1 MMRRPSLLLAF
12 GLALV
17 SSACTI
23 VNNKT
28 QLDASEK
35 QSPFPQ
41 AAAPKPAAAEVG
53 TRELNSCADS
63 TCSNLTSTLGCSGP
77 SCDPGASCTGRLCG
91 PVISMR
97 PAFRASAPSCGG
109 NLCSL
114 TEGLNLLAEQLDANL
129 KHKSSYPAILSAT
142 FVNLNHLDDTSP
154 LGRVVTEG
162 LVARLQVRGW
172 NLYDVRLSKAVAVT
186 PEGEFVLSRDPK
198 RLEYQYATSAVLAG
212 TYSIT
217 GNEVLIHARVIDVS
231 TGVVVS
237 AGELRLPIDSEV
249 ARLLVDSDQLR
260 PMRIIRP

>member
-1 MMRRPSLLLAF
+1 MRPLAF
-12 GLALV
+12 LIGTFATLAV
-17 SSACTI
+17 TGCTTINNHAQVASGEPAVASSCGTAPCI
-23 VNNKT
+23 
-28 QLDASEK
+28 AS
-35 QSPFPQ
+35 PQ
-41 AAAPKPAAAEVG
+41 TAPAVTKCP
-53 TRELNSCADS
+53 
-63 TCSNLTSTLGCSGP
+63 SGAT
-77 SCDPGASCTGRLCG
+77 CDPS
-91 PVISMR
+91 ISMR
-97 PAFRASAPSCGG
+97 PAFRPTEGCPTG
-109 NLCSL
+109 NLCGL
-114 TEGLNLLAEQLDANL
+114 TAGLNLLAEQLDANL
-129 KHKSSYPAILSAT
+129 KHKSAYPAILSAT